1 MTKKEK
7 IKNLKR
13 MKKLLNQTKK
23 FIRINDEDKRE
34 KLVKERLIKVENI
47 IKKIVTKNSYV
58 SFF

>member
-7 IKNLKR
+7 IQDLKR

-23 FIRINDEDKRE
+23 FIKINDEDKRE
-34 KLVKERLIKVENI
+34 KLVKEKLIKVENI
-47 IKKIVTKNSYV
+47 IKKIVTKNSYI